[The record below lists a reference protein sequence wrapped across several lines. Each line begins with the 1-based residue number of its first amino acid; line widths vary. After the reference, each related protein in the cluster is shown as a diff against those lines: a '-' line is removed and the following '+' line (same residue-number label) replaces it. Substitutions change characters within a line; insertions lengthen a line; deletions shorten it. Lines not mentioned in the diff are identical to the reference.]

1 MAHVK
6 LLLTLVALAGAG
18 WAAVTWL
25 PQALES
31 GVVAAAVPPEGL
43 YAAHRGT
50 LKVTLVENGTLVA
63 KESRKVD
70 CDLRGDAKITWIV
83 EEGAQVE
90 EGEVL
95 CRLDESE
102 MTERLETQELEIV
115 QAQASLESAQ
125 TDLEIQEADN
135 ASNIEKAEVA
145 LEKAVKELE
154 RYREGDAP
162 KERRNLEI
170 AISEAQTNFTRAKK
184 KYEDSAMLLEKDY
197 INRSQFEEDEIAY
210 KRTEVQLEGA
220 KRDME
225 LFEAYT
231 FPMTLKEKQLAVN
244 EATRNEDTT
253 AKRAESSLRN
263 KEVQVEQYKSRLAK
277 LEKRRDELAEQIE
290 KMTLVA
296 PSPGIVIYGDP
307 RQPWY
312 RENIRVGG
320 EVWGSM
326 TVITLPD
333 LRVMQVK
340 LRVHEADI
348 SKLQNDQ
355 RVNVTMDTYPGLVI
369 PGTVTKIASIASGD
383 NPWEQDPEVKKFDV
397 EVTLQSED
405 LGIELKPGISA
416 KAEIFIAEKAD
427 VLQVPIQ
434 CVFLEDGQQY
444 AYVLGADGR
453 PEAAPVE
460 TGLANETFI
469 EVTSGLDDG
478 RQVLLY
484 NPNLPG
490 AGEDLDDEEAV
501 GGGAGGADEGDDAD
515 DGGGDDGEAALP

>member
-1 MAHVK
+1 MK
-6 LLLTLVALAGAG
+6 LLVLLVVLGGAG
-18 WAAVTWL
+18 WAAVRWL
-25 PQALES
+25 PEALADQ
-31 GVVAAAVPPEGL
+31 VIAASVPPEGL
-43 YAAHRGT
+43 YASHRGT

-70 CDLRGDAKITWIV
+70 TDLRGDAKITWIV
-83 EEGAQVE
+83 EEGAVVE

-95 CRLDESE
+95 CRLDETE
-102 MTERLETQELEIV
+102 MVDRLETQELEIV
-115 QAQASLESAQ
+115 QAVASLESAQ

-135 ASNIEKAEVA
+135 ASDIEKAEVA
-145 LEKAVKELE
+145 LEKSIKEEE

-170 AISEAQTNFTRAKK
+170 AISEAETNFTRAKK
-184 KYEDSAMLLEKDY
+184 KFEDSTMLLEKDF
-197 INRSQFEEDEIAY
+197 INRAQYEEDEIAFR
-210 KRTEVQLEGA
+210 RTEVQLEGA
-220 KRDME
+220 RRDME
-225 LFEAYT
+225 LYEAYT
-231 FPMTLKEKQLAVN
+231 FPMTQKEKQLAVN
-244 EATRNEDTT
+244 EATRNQDTT
-253 AKRAESSLRN
+253 GKRAESSLRQ
-263 KEVQVEQYKSRLAK
+263 KGVDVEQYKSRLTK
-277 LEKRRDELAEQIE
+277 LEKRRDELVEQIE

-348 SKLQNDQ
+348 SKCAVDQ
-355 RVNVTMDTYPGLVI
+355 RVNVSMDTYPGLVI

-397 EVTLQSED
+397 EVTLDSEG
-405 LGIELKPGISA
+405 LGVELKPGISA
-416 KAEIFIAEKAD
+416 KAEIFIAEKSD
-427 VLQVPIQ
+427 VLQVPMQ
-434 CVFLEDGQQY
+434 CVFLEDGKQY
-444 AYVLGADGR
+444 AYVLGDDGR
-453 PEAAPVE
+453 PLAAPVE
-460 TGLANETFI
+460 TGLSNETYI
-469 EVTSGLDDG
+469 EIVAGLDDG
-478 RQVLLY
+478 QQVLLF

-490 AGEDLDDEEAV
+490 AAERADDDEAAAGEASDT
-501 GGGAGGADEGDDAD
+501 GGAGDGAGDGVDEATGT
-515 DGGGDDGEAALP
+515 